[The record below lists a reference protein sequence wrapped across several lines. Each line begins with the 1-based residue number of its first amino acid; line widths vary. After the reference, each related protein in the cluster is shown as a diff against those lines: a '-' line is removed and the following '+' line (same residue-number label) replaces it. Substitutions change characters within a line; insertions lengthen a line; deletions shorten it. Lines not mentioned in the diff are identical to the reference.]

1 MSAHFL
7 ISNKVQNVRQHNF
20 ETNKGLIFD
29 YAHLQQHILSI
40 HIRTFDFVL
49 FTVTLTDIF
58 RFFKLCV
65 KQAEPRHI

>member
-29 YAHLQQHILSI
+29 YAHLQ
-40 HIRTFDFVL
+40 
-49 FTVTLTDIF
+49 
-58 RFFKLCV
+58 
-65 KQAEPRHI
+65 